1 MSFRKITKYFTRSW
15 EEEFYYLMVA
25 VLCVFS
31 NEFIFKN
38 VILIFWRKGESK
50 FSESMN
56 FY

>member
-31 NEFIFKN
+31 NDFIFKN